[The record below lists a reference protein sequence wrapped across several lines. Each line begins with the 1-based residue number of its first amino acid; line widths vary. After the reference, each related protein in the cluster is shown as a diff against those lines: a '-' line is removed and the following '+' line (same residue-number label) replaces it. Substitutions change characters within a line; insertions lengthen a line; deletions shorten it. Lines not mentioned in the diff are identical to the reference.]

1 MSVTDTGTGMDAA
14 VMERVFEPFFT
25 TKEMGKGTGMG
36 LAVVFGIVRGLDGE
50 VTVESSPGEGA
61 TFRIF
66 LPRIAVE
73 EISKEERHSGP
84 IPRGT
89 ERILLIDDE
98 EALVDMGR
106 GMLESLGYHVTTTTD
121 SSEAL
126 TVFSEDPHRF
136 DLVFTDQTMPGMTG
150 VQLAGHFLKIRDDLP
165 VILCTG
171 YSDNVSAE
179 SAPTMGISAFLT
191 KPLVK
196 REMGE
201 AVRRVLDRDK

>member
-126 TVFSEDPHRF
+126 TVFSEDSS
-136 DLVFTDQTMPGMTG
+136 
-150 VQLAGHFLKIRDDLP
+150 P
-165 VILCTG
+165 V
-171 YSDNVSAE
+171 
-179 SAPTMGISAFLT
+179 
-191 KPLVK
+191 
-196 REMGE
+196 
-201 AVRRVLDRDK
+201 